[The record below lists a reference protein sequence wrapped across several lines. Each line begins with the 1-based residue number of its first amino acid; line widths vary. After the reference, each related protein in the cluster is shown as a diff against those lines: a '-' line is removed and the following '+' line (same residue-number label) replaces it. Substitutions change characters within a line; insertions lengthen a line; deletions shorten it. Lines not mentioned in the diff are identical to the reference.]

1 MDRVGA
7 SCTVLDEQLSGSRRA
22 VTKRGRRDADEAT
35 PSTKRSQRSAPKK
48 HIGAARQRSSA
59 GRGSPPGQE

>member
-22 VTKRGRRDADEAT
+22 VTKERPARRRRGDAVDEAE
-35 PSTKRSQRSAPKK
+35 P
-48 HIGAARQRSSA
+48 
-59 GRGSPPGQE
+59 